1 MTSPLQDLPLRLIC
15 PECRAPLEWD
25 DAALHC
31 ESCGRRAPVREGIP
45 SFCEADPF
53 YEEYISHHVPYH
65 LSPGGLKGAVLR
77 FLPYWSWR
85 EWRFWRRYVPRGG
98 WLLDLGCARG
108 RQIFVERAAGCVGID
123 TALTALADCARHY
136 RLAVQ
141 SGLTPIPFESGSF
154 DCVVTSH
161 VIGHIPLAEKDPVFS
176 EIARVLKPGGR
187 SVNVIE
193 TDSLHPLLGFAK
205 QQPDLYRRYFVDPD
219 GHVGLELPSA
229 VIERFGR
236 HGLHPI
242 GCWKMDAG
250 PFHPRLWLKHFDNE
264 YRDGSP
270 RVAAAVERSRRIMRH
285 PLLLAAT
292 EILLGLNHYTVGQWS
307 RPLDHA
313 QFLAL
318 ALKKE

>member
-1 MTSPLQDLPLRLIC
+1 MKSPAEGLPFRLLC
-15 PECRAPLEWD
+15 PGCRTPLAWD
-25 DAALHC
+25 TFSFRC
-31 ESCGRRAPVREGIP
+31 GQCGREIPVQDGIP
-45 SFCEADPF
+45 SFCESDPF

-65 LSPGGLKGAVLR
+65 RNPAGLKGAALR

-108 RQIFVERAAGCVGID
+108 REIFAERAGGCVGID
-123 TALTALADCARHY
+123 TARTALAECTRYY

-161 VIGHIPLAEKDPVFS
+161 VIGHIPAADKDTVVS
-176 EIARVLKPGGR
+176 EIARVLKTGGR

-193 TDSLHPLLGFAK
+193 TDSQHPLVQFAK
-205 QQPDLYRRYFVDPD
+205 QWPELYQRYFIDPD
-219 GHVGLELPSA
+219 GHVGLELPSK

-236 HGLHPI
+236 HGLQVAA
-242 GCWKMDAG
+242 CWKMEAG
-250 PFHPRLWLKHFDNE
+250 PFHPRQWVKHFDNE
-264 YRDGSP
+264 YQEKSEP
-270 RVAAAVERSRRIMRH
+270 VAAAVKRSRRTLEN
-285 PLLLAAT
+285 PAALAAV
-292 EILLGLNHYTVGQWS
+292 EVALGAFHYTMGQWS

-313 QFLAL
+313 QFIA
-318 ALKKE
+318 AVFEKS